1 MKNLFRGTFKPRPA
15 NWAKYKQPFILKYPR
30 GYGVI
35 SFLLSSLV
43 LYQTK
48 VIKRLYF
55 FVAIPVF
62 TTVYNVEFFVIGF
75 LILSQIIKQK
85 SVDNRKI
92 ICYNNGTVNERNT
105 GLPVVGGQNVRI
117 KKSDFPVQKQR
128 SEGSAKPRFSA
139 DRTAPQS

>member
-15 NWAKYKQPFILKYPR
+15 NWAKYKQPFILKQPR

-55 FVAIPVF
+55 FVAISVF
-62 TTVYNVEFFVIGF
+62 TTVCNVEFFVIGF
-75 LILSQIIKQK
+75 FILSQIIKQK
-85 SVDNRKI
+85 SIDSMRI
-92 ICYNNGTVNERNT
+92 MLYN
-105 GLPVVGGQNVRI
+105 
-117 KKSDFPVQKQR
+117 
-128 SEGSAKPRFSA
+128 
-139 DRTAPQS
+139 